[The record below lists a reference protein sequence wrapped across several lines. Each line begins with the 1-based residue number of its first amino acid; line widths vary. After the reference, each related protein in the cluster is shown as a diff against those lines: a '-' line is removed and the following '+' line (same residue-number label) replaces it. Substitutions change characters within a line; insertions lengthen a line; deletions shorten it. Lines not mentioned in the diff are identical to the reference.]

1 MFVSAQTLPRLLAK
15 FVGMGQRSCLGDPE
29 FDSLHCTRTNMQ
41 SRLLCGNGFLSKLNT
56 LRGIDMKTAKLT
68 LMFLACAAAIP
79 AFAQNT
85 TDSRCGST
93 NYDRSR
99 NEFTITNPTP
109 GTATQQCFITVVPKQ
124 SWSGGV
130 PDLSSSQLVEGN
142 YEITLSGGGGGG
154 GAADTERGRHRRT
167 DDSAKDDA
175 ERGRLRRTDDS
186 ARDDAERGR
195 HHRTEAGAGGSGGY
209 SAIPVTK
216 VRYLNPGVYRLT
228 IGSGGQGGMAGPS
241 GEHMARSGGR
251 GADGAPTS
259 LSNAN
264 TGETVAGFARAET
277 WDGTYPL
284 VAQGAYAGT
293 PANSGERGG
302 GGTGGKEADRGAQG
316 GNGFIKL
323 ALKDPVPQAAPVQA
337 APARSETVTT
347 PAPAASR
354 PARRDRN

>member
-1 MFVSAQTLPRLLAK
+1 
-15 FVGMGQRSCLGDPE
+15 
-29 FDSLHCTRTNMQ
+29 
-41 SRLLCGNGFLSKLNT
+41 
-56 LRGIDMKTAKLT
+56 LT
-68 LMFLACAAAIP
+68 LMFLACAAAST

-130 PDLSSSQLVEGN
+130 PNLSTSQLVEGN

-154 GAADTERGRHRRT
+154 GG
-167 DDSAKDDA
+167 
-175 ERGRLRRTDDS
+175 
-186 ARDDAERGR
+186 
-195 HHRTEAGAGGSGGY
+195 GAGGEREHGRNEAGSGGGGGY
-209 SAIPVTK
+209 GAVPFTT

-228 IGSGGQGGMAGPS
+228 IGSGGQGGMAGPN
-241 GEHMARSGGR
+241 GERVARSGGR
-251 GADGAPTS
+251 GVNGAPTS

-264 TGETVAGFARAET
+264 TGETVAGFSRAES

-284 VAQGAYAGT
+284 VAQASSVGT
-293 PANSGERGG
+293 PATSGQPGATGGSGG
-302 GGTGGKEADRGAQG
+302 GGGVGEREHRRTERGSTQAGSGFQG

-323 ALKDPVPQAAPVQA
+323 ALKDSMPQAAPVQA

-347 PAPAASR
+347 PAPAAAR
-354 PARRDRN
+354 PARKDRN

>member
-1 MFVSAQTLPRLLAK
+1 
-15 FVGMGQRSCLGDPE
+15 
-29 FDSLHCTRTNMQ
+29 
-41 SRLLCGNGFLSKLNT
+41 
-56 LRGIDMKTAKLT
+56 MKTAKLT

-99 NEFTITNPTP
+99 NEFTIINPTP
-109 GTATQQCFITVVPKQ
+109 GTVTQQCFITVVPKQ
-124 SWSGGV
+124 SWTSGV

-154 GAADTERGRHRRT
+154 GGGAGADTERGRHRRA
-167 DDSAKDDA
+167 DDSARDNT
-175 ERGRLRRTDDS
+175 ERGRLRRTDDTE
-186 ARDDAERGR
+186 RDRAERGR
-195 HHRTEAGAGGSGGY
+195 TVAGAGGSGGY
-209 SAIPVTK
+209 SAVPVTK

-228 IGSGGQGGMAGPS
+228 IGAGGQGGMAGPN
-241 GEHMARSGGR
+241 GERVARTGGR
-251 GADGAPTS
+251 GADGAPTG

-264 TGETVAGFARAET
+264 TGQTIAGFTRAES

-284 VAQGAYAGT
+284 VAQGSYVGA
-293 PANSGERGG
+293 PASSGQPGVIGDSGRGG
-302 GGTGGKEADRGAQG
+302 VSEREEHHRTQRGSTEAGIGFQG
-316 GNGFIKL
+316 GNGFIQL

-347 PAPAASR
+347 PAPAAAR